1 MAKPQSRNQLIDYC
15 LRRLGHPVIEINVDD
30 EQIEDRLDDAL
41 QMFMEYNSEG
51 SSRIA
56 QFVEI
61 TSTMISNGYIDLNT
75 AFGGAYNDRILSVNR
90 VFPINSA
97 TSSVNFFDIKYQMR
111 LNDLTDLHTGIG
123 DLAYLEQMEQY
134 LSTIDLKLTGHP
146 QVNFN
151 RIDAKLY
158 IQGDLGSGGEL
169 IAGNKIMVE
178 MFVSTATSLANVYNN
193 MFVKEY
199 TTALLK
205 LQWGENLVK
214 FDGITLPGGV
224 TLNGRQIVEDAKQEI
239 EIIRQRLYNEYDTPV
254 DFFVG

>member
-15 LRRLGHPVIEINVDD
+15 LRRLGYPVIEINVDD
-30 EQIEDRLDDAL
+30 EQIEDRVDDAL
-41 QMFMEYNSEG
+41 QMFMEHNSEG

-61 TSTMISNGYIDLNT
+61 SSTDISNGYVDLNT
-75 AFGGAYNDRILSVNR
+75 AFSGVYNDRILSVTR
-90 VFPINSA
+90 VFPINDS
-97 TSSVNFFDIKYQMR
+97 TSSINFFDLKYQMR
-111 LNDLTDLHTGIG
+111 LNDLTDLATGIG

-158 IQGDLGSGGEL
+158 IQGDLGAGGEL
-169 IAGNKIMVE
+169 VAGDKVMVE
-178 MFVSTATSLANVYNN
+178 MFISTASSLANVYNN
-193 MFVKEY
+193 MFMKEY

-224 TLNGRQIVEDAKQEI
+224 TLNGRQIVEDAKAEI
-239 EIIRQRLYNEYDTPV
+239 EIIRQRMYNEYDTPP

>member
-15 LRRLGHPVIEINVDD
+15 LRRLGHPVIEINIDD

-56 QFVEI
+56 QAVTI
-61 TSTMISNGYIDLNT
+61 TEAMITNKYIDLNA
-75 AFGGAYNDRILSVNR
+75 AFTGLNDRILSVNR
-90 VFPINSA
+90 VFPINSQ
-97 TSSVNFFDIKYQMR
+97 TSSVNFFDLKYQMR
-111 LNDLTDLHTGIG
+111 LNDLNDLHTGIG

-146 QVNFN
+146 QINFN

-169 IAGNKIMVE
+169 VAGDKVMVE
-178 MFVSTATSLANVYNN
+178 MFISTASSLANVYNN
-193 MFVKEY
+193 MFMKEY

-224 TLNGRQIVEDAKQEI
+224 TLNGRQIVEDAKAEI
-239 EIIRQRLYNEYDTPV
+239 EIIRQRMYNEYDTPP

>member
-15 LRRLGHPVIEINVDD
+15 LRRLGHPVIEINIDD

-41 QMFMEYNSEG
+41 QLWMEYNSDG

-56 QFVEI
+56 QSVTI
-61 TSTMISNGYIDLNT
+61 TEAMITNKYIDLNA

-90 VFPINSA
+90 VFPINSD

-111 LNDLTDLHTGIG
+111 LNDINDLVSGIG

-146 QVNFN
+146 QINFS
-151 RIDAKLY
+151 RIDSKLY
-158 IQGDLGSGGEL
+158 IQGDLGAGGEL
-169 IAGNKIMVE
+169 VAGNKVMVE
-178 MFVSTATSLANVYNN
+178 MFVSTSPSLANVYNDIF
-193 MFVKEY
+193 MKEY
-199 TTALLK
+199 TTSLFK
-205 LQWGENLVK
+205 LQWGENLSK

-224 TLNGRQIVEDAKQEI
+224 KLNGSTIKDEAKKEI
-239 EIIRQRLYNEYDTPV
+239 EDIEAKLLTTYMTPV

>member
-15 LRRLGHPVIEINVDD
+15 LRRLGYPVIEINVDD
-30 EQIEDRLDDAL
+30 EQIEDRVDDAL
-41 QMFMEYNSEG
+41 QMFMEHNSEG

-61 TSTMISNGYIDLNT
+61 TSTDISNGYVDLNT
-75 AFGGAYNDRILSVNR
+75 AFSGVYNDRILSVTR
-90 VFPINSA
+90 VFPINDS
-97 TSSVNFFDIKYQMR
+97 TSSINFFDLKYQMR
-111 LNDLTDLHTGIG
+111 LNDLTDLATGIG

-146 QVNFN
+146 QINFN

-158 IQGDLGSGGEL
+158 IQGDLGAGGEL
-169 IAGNKIMVE
+169 VAGNKVMVE
-178 MFVSTATSLANVYNN
+178 MFISTASSLANVYNN
-193 MFVKEY
+193 VFVKEY

-224 TLNGRQIVEDAKQEI
+224 TLNGRQFIEDARGELEQ
-239 EIIRQRLYNEYDTPV
+239 IRERILNEYSNPPQ
-254 DFFVG
+254 FFVG

>member
-15 LRRLGHPVIEINVDD
+15 LRRLGYPVIEINVDD
-30 EQIEDRLDDAL
+30 EQIEDRVDDAL
-41 QMFMEYNSEG
+41 QMFMEHNSEG

-61 TSTMISNGYIDLNT
+61 SSTDISNGYVDLNT
-75 AFGGAYNDRILSVNR
+75 AFSGVYNDRILSVTR
-90 VFPINSA
+90 VFPINDS
-97 TSSVNFFDIKYQMR
+97 TSSINFFDLKYQMR
-111 LNDLTDLHTGIG
+111 LNDLTDLATGIG

-158 IQGDLGSGGEL
+158 IQGDLGAGGEL
-169 IAGNKIMVE
+169 VAGNKIMIE
-178 MFVSTATSLANVYNN
+178 MFVSTASSLANVYNN
-193 MFVKEY
+193 MFMKEY

-224 TLNGRQIVEDAKQEI
+224 TLNGRQIVEDAKAEI

>member
-15 LRRLGHPVIEINVDD
+15 LRRLGHPVIEINIDD

-56 QFVEI
+56 QAVTI
-61 TSTMISNGYIDLNT
+61 TEAMITNKYIDLNA
-75 AFGGAYNDRILSVNR
+75 AFTGLNDRILSVNR
-90 VFPINSA
+90 VFPINSS
-97 TSSVNFFDIKYQMR
+97 TSSVNFFDLKYQMR
-111 LNDLTDLHTGIG
+111 LNDLNDLHTGIG

-169 IAGNKIMVE
+169 VAGNKIMIE
-178 MFVSTATSLANVYNN
+178 MFVSTASSLANVYNN
-193 MFVKEY
+193 MFMKEY

-224 TLNGRQIVEDAKQEI
+224 TLNGRQIVEDAKAEI
-239 EIIRQRLYNEYDTPV
+239 EIIRQRMYNEYDTPP

>member
-15 LRRLGHPVIEINVDD
+15 LRRLGHPVIEINIDD

-56 QFVEI
+56 QAVTI
-61 TSTMISNGYIDLNT
+61 TDAMITNKYIDLNT

-90 VFPINSA
+90 VFPINST
-97 TSSVNFFDIKYQMR
+97 TSSVNFFDLKYQMR
-111 LNDLTDLHTGIG
+111 LNDINDLASGIG

-134 LSTIDLKLTGHP
+134 LATIDLKLTGHP

-151 RIDAKLY
+151 RIDSKLY
-158 IQGDLGSGGEL
+158 IQGDLGAGGEL
-169 IAGNKIMVE
+169 VAGNKVMVE
-178 MFVSTATSLANVYNN
+178 MYISTDPSLGNVYNN
-193 MFVKEY
+193 VFMKEY

-224 TLNGRQIVEDAKQEI
+224 TLNGRQIVDDAKQEI
-239 EIIRQRLYNEYDTPV
+239 EIIRARIYNEYDTPV

>member
-15 LRRLGHPVIEINVDD
+15 LRRLGHPVIEINIDD

-41 QMFMEYNSEG
+41 QLWMEYNSDG

-56 QFVEI
+56 KSVTV
-61 TSTMISNGYIDLNT
+61 TSTDITNGYIDLNT
-75 AFGGAYNDRILSVNR
+75 AFSGAYNDRILSVNR
-90 VFPINSA
+90 VFPINSD

-111 LNDLTDLHTGIG
+111 LNDINDIASGIG
-123 DLAYLEQMEQY
+123 DLAYMEQMEQY

-146 QVNFN
+146 QINFN
-151 RIDAKLY
+151 RIDSKLY
-158 IQGDLGSGGEL
+158 IQGDLGAGGEL
-169 IAGNKIMVE
+169 VAGNKVMVE
-178 MFVSTATSLANVYNN
+178 MYISTDPSLGNVYNN
-193 MFVKEY
+193 VFMKEY

-224 TLNGRQIVEDAKQEI
+224 TLNGRQIVDDAKQEI
-239 EIIRQRLYNEYDTPV
+239 EIIRARIYNEYDTPV

>member
-15 LRRLGHPVIEINVDD
+15 LRRLGHPVIEINIDD

-41 QMFMEYNSEG
+41 QLWMEYNSEG

-56 QFVEI
+56 QAVTI
-61 TSTMISNGYIDLNT
+61 TEAMITNKYIDLNA
-75 AFGGAYNDRILSVNR
+75 AFTGLNDRILSVNR
-90 VFPINSA
+90 VFPINST
-97 TSSVNFFDIKYQMR
+97 TSSVNFFDLKYQMR
-111 LNDLTDLHTGIG
+111 LNDLNDLHTGIG

-158 IQGDLGSGGEL
+158 IQGDLGAGGEL
-169 IAGNKIMVE
+169 NAGDKIMVE
-178 MFVSTATSLANVYNN
+178 MFVSTSPALANVYND

-199 TTALLK
+199 ATALIK
-205 LQWGENLVK
+205 LQWGENISK

-224 TLNGRQIVEDAKQEI
+224 KLDGSGIKQEAQK
-239 EIIRQRLYNEYDTPV
+239 EIDVIRDRLIGTYDTPV
-254 DFFVG
+254 SFFVG

>member
-15 LRRLGHPVIEINVDD
+15 LRRLGHPVIEINIDD

-61 TSTMISNGYIDLNT
+61 TEAMITNKYIDLNT
-75 AFGGAYNDRILSVNR
+75 AFGGVYNDRILSVNR
-90 VFPINSA
+90 VFPINST

-111 LNDLTDLHTGIG
+111 LNDINDLHTGIG

-146 QVNFN
+146 QINFN

-158 IQGDLGSGGEL
+158 IQGDLGAGGEL

-178 MFVSTATSLANVYNN
+178 MFVSTDPSLANVYNN
-193 MFVKEY
+193 MFMKEY

-205 LQWGENLVK
+205 LQWGENLSK

-224 TLNGRQIVEDAKQEI
+224 KLEGGAIKQDAQKEI
-239 EIIRQRLYNEYDTPV
+239 EVIRERLIGTYDTPV
-254 DFFVG
+254 SFFMG

>member
-15 LRRLGHPVIEINVDD
+15 LRRLGYPVIEINVDD
-30 EQIEDRLDDAL
+30 EQIEDRVDDAL
-41 QMFMEYNSEG
+41 QMFMEHNSEG

-61 TSTMISNGYIDLNT
+61 TSTDISNGYVDLNT
-75 AFGGAYNDRILSVNR
+75 AFSGVYNDRILSVTR
-90 VFPINSA
+90 VFPINDS
-97 TSSVNFFDIKYQMR
+97 TSSINFFDLKYQMR
-111 LNDLTDLHTGIG
+111 LNDLTDLATGIG

-158 IQGDLGSGGEL
+158 IQGDLGAGGEL
-169 IAGNKIMVE
+169 NAGDKIMVE
-178 MFVSTATSLANVYNN
+178 MFVSTDASFANVYNN
-193 MFVKEY
+193 VFVKEY

-224 TLNGRQIVEDAKQEI
+224 TLNGRQIVEDAKAEI
-239 EIIRQRLYNEYDTPV
+239 EIIRQRIFNEYDTPV

>member
-15 LRRLGHPVIEINVDD
+15 LRRLGHPVIEINIDD

-56 QFVEI
+56 QFIEI
-61 TSTMISNGYIDLNT
+61 TEAMITNKYIDLNA

-90 VFPINSA
+90 VFPINSD
-97 TSSVNFFDIKYQMR
+97 TSSVNFFDLKYQMR
-111 LNDLTDLHTGIG
+111 LNDLNDLHTGIG
-123 DLAYLEQMEQY
+123 DLGA
-134 LSTIDLKLTGHP
+134 
-146 QVNFN
+146 
-151 RIDAKLY
+151 
-158 IQGDLGSGGEL
+158 GGEL
-169 IAGNKIMVE
+169 SAGDKIMIE

-193 MFVKEY
+193 MFLKEY
-199 TTALLK
+199 TTSLIK

-239 EIIRQRLYNEYDTPV
+239 EIIRQRMFNEYDTPV

>member
-15 LRRLGHPVIEINVDD
+15 LRRLGHPVIEINIDD

-56 QFVEI
+56 QAVTI
-61 TSTMISNGYIDLNT
+61 TDAMITNKYIDLNT
-75 AFGGAYNDRILSVNR
+75 AFGGAYNNRILSVNR
-90 VFPINSA
+90 VFPINSD
-97 TSSVNFFDIKYQMR
+97 TSSVNFFDLKYQMR
-111 LNDLTDLHTGIG
+111 LNDLNDLHTGIG

-151 RIDAKLY
+151 RLDAKLY
-158 IQGDLGSGGEL
+158 IQGDLGAGGEL
-169 IAGNKIMVE
+169 LVGDKIMVE

-193 MFVKEY
+193 MFLKEY
-199 TTALLK
+199 TTSLMK

-224 TLNGRQIVEDAKQEI
+224 TLNGRQIVDDAKQEI
-239 EIIRQRLYNEYDTPV
+239 EIIRARIYNEYDTPV

>member
-15 LRRLGHPVIEINVDD
+15 LRRLGHPVIEINIDD

-61 TSTMISNGYIDLNT
+61 TEAMITNKYIDLNA

-90 VFPINSA
+90 VFPINSQA
-97 TSSVNFFDIKYQMR
+97 TSVNFFDLKYQMR
-111 LNDLTDLHTGIG
+111 LNDLNDLHTGIG

-146 QVNFN
+146 QVNFS

-158 IQGDLGSGGEL
+158 IQGDLGAGGEL
-169 IAGNKIMVE
+169 SAGDKIMIE

-193 MFVKEY
+193 MFLKEY
-199 TTALLK
+199 TTSLMK

-224 TLNGRQIVEDAKQEI
+224 TLNGRQIVEDAKAEI
-239 EIIRQRLYNEYDTPV
+239 EIIRQRMFNEYDTPV

>member
-15 LRRLGHPVIEINVDD
+15 LRRLGHPVIEINIDD

-41 QMFMEYNSEG
+41 QLWMEYNSEG

-61 TSTMISNGYIDLNT
+61 TEAMITNKYIDLNT

-90 VFPINSA
+90 VFPINST
-97 TSSVNFFDIKYQMR
+97 TSSVNFFDLKYQMR
-111 LNDLTDLHTGIG
+111 LNDINDLHTGIG

-151 RIDAKLY
+151 RLDAKLY
-158 IQGDLGSGGEL
+158 IQGDLGAGGEL
-169 IAGNKIMVE
+169 AVGNKIMVE
-178 MFVSTATSLANVYNN
+178 MFVSTDPSLANVYNN

-205 LQWGENLVK
+205 LQWGENLSK
-214 FDGITLPGGV
+214 FNGITLPGGV
-224 TLNGRQIVEDAKQEI
+224 TLDGGNIKQDAQKEI
-239 EIIRQRLYNEYDTPV
+239 ELIRERLIGTYDTPV
-254 DFFVG
+254 SFFVG

>member
-15 LRRLGHPVIEINVDD
+15 LRRLGYPVIEINVDD
-30 EQIEDRLDDAL
+30 EQIEDRVDDAL
-41 QMFMEYNSEG
+41 QMFMEHNSEG

-61 TSTMISNGYIDLNT
+61 SSTDISNGYVDLNT
-75 AFGGAYNDRILSVNR
+75 AFSGVYNDRILSVTR
-90 VFPINSA
+90 VFPINDS
-97 TSSVNFFDIKYQMR
+97 TSSINFFDLKYQMR
-111 LNDLTDLHTGIG
+111 LNDLTDLATGIG

-151 RIDAKLY
+151 RLDAKLY
-158 IQGDLGSGGEL
+158 IQGDLGAGGEL
-169 IAGNKIMVE
+169 SAGDKIMIE

-193 MFVKEY
+193 MFLKEY
-199 TTALLK
+199 TTSLMK

-224 TLNGRQIVEDAKQEI
+224 TLNGRQIVEDAKAEI
-239 EIIRQRLYNEYDTPV
+239 EIIRQRMFNEYDTPV

>member
-15 LRRLGHPVIEINVDD
+15 LRRLGHPVIEINIDD

-41 QMFMEYNSEG
+41 QMFMEYNSDG

-56 QFVEI
+56 QSVTI
-61 TSTMISNGYIDLNT
+61 TEAMITNKYIDLNT

-90 VFPINSA
+90 VFPINSD
-97 TSSVNFFDIKYQMR
+97 TTSVNFFDIKYQMR
-111 LNDLTDLHTGIG
+111 LNDINDLVSGIG

-158 IQGDLGSGGEL
+158 IQGDLGAGGEL
-169 IAGNKIMVE
+169 NAGDKIMVE
-178 MFVSTATSLANVYNN
+178 MFVSTDASLANVYNN
-193 MFVKEY
+193 VFVKEY

-224 TLNGRQIVEDAKQEI
+224 TLNGRQFIEDARGELEQ
-239 EIIRQRLYNEYDTPV
+239 IRERILNEYSNPPQ
-254 DFFVG
+254 FFVG

>member
-1 MAKPQSRNQLIDYC
+1 
-15 LRRLGHPVIEINVDD
+15 
-30 EQIEDRLDDAL
+30 
-41 QMFMEYNSEG
+41 
-51 SSRIA
+51 
-56 QFVEI
+56 
-61 TSTMISNGYIDLNT
+61 
-75 AFGGAYNDRILSVNR
+75 
-90 VFPINSA
+90 
-97 TSSVNFFDIKYQMR
+97 MR

>member
-15 LRRLGHPVIEINVDD
+15 LRRLGHPVIEINIDD

-61 TSTMISNGYIDLNT
+61 TEAMITNKYIDLNA
-75 AFGGAYNDRILSVNR
+75 AFDGAYNDRILSVNR
-90 VFPINSA
+90 VFPINSD
-97 TSSVNFFDIKYQMR
+97 TSSVNFFDLKYQMR
-111 LNDLTDLHTGIG
+111 LNDLNDLHTGIG

-151 RIDAKLY
+151 RLDAKLY
-158 IQGDLGSGGEL
+158 IQGDLGAGGEL
-169 IAGNKIMVE
+169 SAGDKIMVE

-193 MFVKEY
+193 MFLKEY
-199 TTALLK
+199 TTSLIK

-239 EIIRQRLYNEYDTPV
+239 EIIRQRMFNEYDTPV

>member
-15 LRRLGHPVIEINVDD
+15 LRRLGHPVIEINIDD

-41 QMFMEYNSEG
+41 QLWMEYNSEG

-61 TSTMISNGYIDLNT
+61 TEAMITNKYIDLNT

-90 VFPINSA
+90 VFPINST
-97 TSSVNFFDIKYQMR
+97 TSSVNFFDLKYQMR
-111 LNDLTDLHTGIG
+111 LNDINDLHTGIG

-158 IQGDLGSGGEL
+158 IQGDLGAGGEL
-169 IAGNKIMVE
+169 NAGDKIMVE
-178 MFVSTATSLANVYNN
+178 MFVSTDASLANVYNN
-193 MFVKEY
+193 VFVKEY

-239 EIIRQRLYNEYDTPV
+239 EIIRQRMYNEYDTPP

>member
-15 LRRLGHPVIEINVDD
+15 LRRLGHPVIEINIDD

-41 QMFMEYNSEG
+41 QLWMEYNSDG

-56 QFVEI
+56 KSVTV
-61 TSTMISNGYIDLNT
+61 TSTDITNGYIDLNT
-75 AFGGAYNDRILSVNR
+75 AFSGAYNDRILSVNR
-90 VFPINSA
+90 VFPINSD
-97 TSSVNFFDIKYQMR
+97 TTSVNFFDIKYQMR
-111 LNDLTDLHTGIG
+111 LNDINDLVSGIG

-146 QVNFN
+146 QINFN
-151 RIDAKLY
+151 RIDSKLY
-158 IQGDLGSGGEL
+158 IQGDLGAGGEL
-169 IAGNKIMVE
+169 VANDKIMVE
-178 MFVSTATSLANVYNN
+178 MFVSTSPALANVYND

-205 LQWGENLVK
+205 LQWGENLSK

-224 TLNGRQIVEDAKQEI
+224 KLNGGTIKDEAKKEI
-239 EIIRQRLYNEYDTPV
+239 EDIEGKLLSTYMTPV

>member
-15 LRRLGHPVIEINVDD
+15 LRRLGHPVIEINIDD

-41 QMFMEYNSEG
+41 QLWMEYNSDG

-56 QFVEI
+56 KSVTV
-61 TSTMISNGYIDLNT
+61 TSTDITNGYIDLNT
-75 AFGGAYNDRILSVNR
+75 AFSGAYNDRILSVNR
-90 VFPINSA
+90 VFPINST
-97 TSSVNFFDIKYQMR
+97 TSSVNFFDLKYQMR
-111 LNDLTDLHTGIG
+111 LNDLNDLHTGIG

-146 QVNFN
+146 QINFN

-224 TLNGRQIVEDAKQEI
+224 TLNGRQIVEDAKAEI
-239 EIIRQRLYNEYDTPV
+239 EIIRQRMLNEYDTPV

>member
-15 LRRLGHPVIEINVDD
+15 LRRLGYPVIEINVDD
-30 EQIEDRLDDAL
+30 EQIEDRVDDAL
-41 QMFMEYNSEG
+41 QMFMEHNSEG

-61 TSTMISNGYIDLNT
+61 TSTDISNGYVDLNT
-75 AFGGAYNDRILSVNR
+75 AFSGVYNDRILSVTR
-90 VFPINSA
+90 VFPINDS
-97 TSSVNFFDIKYQMR
+97 TSSINFFDLKYQMR
-111 LNDLTDLHTGIG
+111 LNDLTDLATGIG

-158 IQGDLGSGGEL
+158 IQGDLGAGGEL
-169 IAGNKIMVE
+169 NAGDKIMVE
-178 MFVSTATSLANVYNN
+178 MFVSTSPALANVYND

-199 TTALLK
+199 ATALIK
-205 LQWGENLVK
+205 LQWGENISK

-224 TLNGRQIVEDAKQEI
+224 KLDGSGIKQEAQK
-239 EIIRQRLYNEYDTPV
+239 EIDVIRDRLIGTYDTPV
-254 DFFVG
+254 SFFVG

>member
-15 LRRLGHPVIEINVDD
+15 LRRLGHPVIEINIDD

-56 QFVEI
+56 QAVTI
-61 TSTMISNGYIDLNT
+61 TEAMITNKYIDLNA

-90 VFPINSA
+90 VFPINSD

-111 LNDLTDLHTGIG
+111 LNDINDLVSGIG

-158 IQGDLGSGGEL
+158 IQGDLGAGGEL
-169 IAGNKIMVE
+169 NAGDKIMVE
-178 MFVSTATSLANVYNN
+178 MFVSTDASLANVYNN
-193 MFVKEY
+193 VFVKEY

-224 TLNGRQIVEDAKQEI
+224 TLNGRQFIEDARGELEQ
-239 EIIRQRLYNEYDTPV
+239 IRERILNEYSNPPQ
-254 DFFVG
+254 FFVG

>member
-15 LRRLGHPVIEINVDD
+15 LRRLGHPVIEINIDD

-41 QMFMEYNSEG
+41 QLWMEYNSEG

-61 TSTMISNGYIDLNT
+61 TEAMITNKYIDLNS

-90 VFPINSA
+90 VFPINST
-97 TSSVNFFDIKYQMR
+97 TSSVNFFDLKYQMR
-111 LNDLTDLHTGIG
+111 LNDINDLASGIG

-134 LSTIDLKLTGHP
+134 LATIDLKLTGHP

-151 RIDAKLY
+151 RIDSKLY
-158 IQGDLGSGGEL
+158 IQGDLGAGGEL
-169 IAGNKIMVE
+169 VAGNKVMVE
-178 MFVSTATSLANVYNN
+178 MYISTDTSLANLYNN
-193 MFVKEY
+193 VFMKEY

-224 TLNGRQIVEDAKQEI
+224 TLNGRQIVDDAKQEI
-239 EIIRQRLYNEYDTPV
+239 EIIRARLYNEYDTPV